1 MLISWSASGN
11 GPVKDEEGASDMEE
25 VTSINDKEAS
35 VLAEDSASNVG
46 DDVAVPQ
53 EEPTD
58 EANNVLKNK
67 GNVQPGGKAVPPRIA
82 SAHQPFD
89 HLFFV
94 MPLWAHVGASTIDE
108 LLNDRLRSTTILSKR
123 ALDEVL
129 LAVLGAHPSLPS
141 CVFFTRA

>member
-1 MLISWSASGN
+1 
-11 GPVKDEEGASDMEE
+11 MEE

-58 EANNVLKNK
+58 EANNVQL
-67 GNVQPGGKAVPPRIA
+67 GGKAVPPRIA

>member
-1 MLISWSASGN
+1 
-11 GPVKDEEGASDMEE
+11 MEE
-25 VTSINDKEAS
+25 VSSINDKEAS
-35 VLAEDSASNVG
+35 VLAEDSASSVG

-58 EANNVLKNK
+58 EENNVLKTK
-67 GNVQPGGKAVPPRIA
+67 GNVQLGGKAVPPRIA

-108 LLNDRLRSTTILSKR
+108 LLNGRLRSTTILSKR
-123 ALDEVL
+123 APEEVL
-129 LAVLGAHPSLPS
+129 LAVLGAHPSLPRTLVS
-141 CVFFTRA
+141 SRFPTCSPRVGVRSSTPSQPPQA